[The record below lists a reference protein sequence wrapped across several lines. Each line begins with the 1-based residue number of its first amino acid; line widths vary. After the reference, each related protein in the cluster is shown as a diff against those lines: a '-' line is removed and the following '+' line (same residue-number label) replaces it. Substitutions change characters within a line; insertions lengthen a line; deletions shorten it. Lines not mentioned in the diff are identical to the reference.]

1 MDEHDREIAKIIGP
15 FYTQELEGFKAR
27 LKDAVN
33 VSEVAII
40 RDEIFTTQTAKA
52 QAQADYIDE
61 FIDIFADYVI
71 LRAEEGLQEY
81 REHLKNL
88 GFFRALGTK
97 DSYMQMIEFHEV
109 ALHAAKAAKKTRNL
123 EWDASKGEGLFVNC
137 IYGIETILENHPISV
152 KLKEHGLECKISHS
166 REKARYSVP
175 MDPTATDLPKIDHIT
190 FKFTWLPISEL
201 SVQDSNLLR
210 VSNLIREDR
219 ITFLCDERITEIK
232 KLEKKQNLKAL
243 AAQNSEGQR
252 NLAET
257 LRSVKG
263 YNSQKEIFSSCPY
276 CFGELGEFSGDGC
289 THLDH
294 IYPVSKGGLSTRQ
307 NTVFVCE
314 TCNLDKSNLTLSSFC
329 STMKKDLIQIH
340 EVLQKLGKDF

>member
-1 MDEHDREIAKIIGP
+1 
-15 FYTQELEGFKAR
+15 
-27 LKDAVN
+27 
-33 VSEVAII
+33 
-40 RDEIFTTQTAKA
+40 
-52 QAQADYIDE
+52 
-61 FIDIFADYVI
+61 
-71 LRAEEGLQEY
+71 
-81 REHLKNL
+81 
-88 GFFRALGTK
+88 
-97 DSYMQMIEFHEV
+97 
-109 ALHAAKAAKKTRNL
+109 
-123 EWDASKGEGLFVNC
+123 
-137 IYGIETILENHPISV
+137 IETILENHPISV

-307 NTVFVCE
+307 NTVF
-314 TCNLDKSNLTLSSFC
+314 
-329 STMKKDLIQIH
+329 
-340 EVLQKLGKDF
+340 